1 MTKQSKGNLVMAIMG
16 KDFDFDAIRKERAR
30 KAASGGIDLETALR
44 QISPDVEKLK
54 VGQTAQ
60 IPIPKGEGLRKFVM
74 SITAKLN
81 NLTPKG
87 APWEGRQFKVISDG
101 ESNVYVQRGEDTK
114 NAPVRERRGGGRKPA
129 TASGSDS
136 EKSTTVEGGA
146 VVTA

>member
-1 MTKQSKGNLVMAIMG
+1 MGIMG

-30 KAASGGIDLETALR
+30 KAASGGVDLETALR
-44 QISPDVEKLK
+44 QISPDIEKLN

-60 IPIPKGEGLRKFVM
+60 IAIPKGTGLRKFVM

-87 APWEGRQFKVISDG
+87 APWEGRQYKVISDG
-101 ESNVYVQRGEDTK
+101 EGYAYVQRGENTK
-114 NAPVRERRGGGRKPA
+114 SAPVRARRGGGRRPA
-129 TASGSDS
+129 NATPSNASK
-136 EKSTTVEGGA
+136 ETTVEGGA

>member
-1 MTKQSKGNLVMAIMG
+1 MTIMG

-30 KAASGGIDLETALR
+30 KAASGGVDLETALR
-44 QISPDVEKLK
+44 QISPDIEKLK

-60 IPIPKGEGLRKFVM
+60 IPIAKGTGLRKFVM

-87 APWEGRQFKVISDG
+87 APWEGRQFRVISDG
-101 ESNVYVQRGEDTK
+101 ADNVYVQRGEDTK

-129 TASGSDS
+129 TANASDSGSK
-136 EKSTTVEGGA
+136 ETTVEGGA

>member
-1 MTKQSKGNLVMAIMG
+1 MTIMG

-30 KAASGGIDLETALR
+30 KAASGGVDLETALR
-44 QISPDVEKLK
+44 QISPDIEKLK

-60 IPIPKGEGLRKFVM
+60 IPIAKGVGLRKFVM

-87 APWEGRQFKVISDG
+87 APWEGRQFRVISDG
-101 ESNVYVQRGEDTK
+101 ADNVYVQRGEDTK

-129 TASGSDS
+129 SAAASTNDS
-136 EKSTTVEGGA
+136 KETTVEGGA